1 MKITEFLQGRNV
13 KRQAVTRYINRH
25 EDFFAGHIQKVSKE
39 IDLDMVAVRE
49 LEKVYPLEKPIT
61 VLDGIPHE
69 VFEKVQAE
77 LIATQQKNSEL
88 MAKLLDATEQISMAK
103 ATQVLLE
110 DKTKRID
117 ALETLS
123 EAQKQSLREKDEQ
136 IHSLQEK
143 LEIERSKG
151 WLKKLF
157 GKK

>member
-1 MKITEFLQGRNV
+1 M
-13 KRQAVTRYINRH
+13 
-25 EDFFAGHIQKVSKE
+25 
-39 IDLDMVAVRE
+39 
-49 LEKVYPLEKPIT
+49 EKVYPLEKPIT
-61 VLDGIPHE
+61 VFDGIPHE

-88 MAKLLDATEQISMAK
+88 MVKLLDATEQISMAK